1 MRKVAM
7 IVVTMTFLVTGP
19 VFAELDCAQV
29 QKLHD
34 EGQRPADIAR
44 TLGVTTPEVQECMA
58 GEKRIE
64 PSSASA
70 GDGIKL
76 PLSPH
81 EIPGNI
87 NPVPRGPNQ
96 Q

>member
-1 MRKVAM
+1 MRNVVMSVVAM
-7 IVVTMTFLVTGP
+7 MLLTTGT
-19 VFAELDCAQV
+19 VLAELDCTRV

-44 TLGVTTPEVQECMA
+44 ALGVTTPEVQECMA
-58 GEKRIE
+58 GEKPVE
-64 PSSASA
+64 PSTAKA
-70 GDGIKL
+70 GDPIKL
-76 PLSPH
+76 PLTPH
-81 EIPGNI
+81 EIPAND

>member
-7 IVVTMTFLVTGP
+7 TVVTMTFLVTGP
-19 VFAELDCAQV
+19 AFAALDCARV

-58 GEKRIE
+58 GEKIE
-64 PSSASA
+64 PSTASA
-70 GDGIKL
+70 GDPIKL
-76 PLSPH
+76 PLVPN
-81 EIPGNI
+81 EIPGND